1 MSHRQLFQVVS
12 GWFRYEHPGA
22 KIQGDVRG
30 FVPSDRI
37 VRYLQELQRRRW
49 NADEALKPRSAH

>member
-1 MSHRQLFQVVS
+1 MSHRELFQTVS
-12 GWFRYEHPGA
+12 GWLRHQPGA
-22 KIQGDVRG
+22 KIQGDVKG

-49 NADEALKPRSAH
+49 NPNETLKPRSAN

>member
-1 MSHRQLFQVVS
+1 MPHRRLFQAVS
-12 GWFRYEHPGA
+12 GWSRNDHAGA
-22 KIQGDVRG
+22 KINGDVKG

-49 NADEALKPRSAH
+49 NPEHSLKTRSAH